1 MNPIL
6 QMLNNPQSSNILS
19 QFNQIRNMLSGKNP
33 DDMYNQLMKNNPQ
46 FRHFVEANANK
57 TPQQIASENGID
69 FNTIEQFMK

>member
-46 FRHFVEANANK
+46 FRQFVEANANK

>member
-1 MNPIL
+1 
-6 QMLNNPQSSNILS
+6 
-19 QFNQIRNMLSGKNP
+19 MLSGKNP